1 MSLLDKFN
9 SIEVKADARISEH
22 DREFCMAYHEAYVKG
37 RAALKSL
44 RQYVEESLNEQQSI
58 ISRVV
63 PKDEMYDRSFFLGD
77 SVHAHDITNSLRN
90 SHRVLIS
97 ALVSYFERTY
107 KVSLET
113 DKIEEVLLPKEPDR
127 YSSYNSAEYKEYY
140 GAVENTELKYEDIL
154 DQIFIQL
161 GGFSFQEKALNE
173 LKQKAH
179 DAAWNR
185 YYGNKCY
192 EQKKA
197 VISFSHYAC
206 SFDSWHEEYCHGE
219 HEIQLTDGMK
229 NIIRALAYFECG
241 DTSSIPWTLNTL
253 LGYNWTTYNTEMQLG
268 LEKLKS
274 VKCFKNGRVDIRF
287 TSEAFAR
294 EFAETFLGN
303 EL

>member
-9 SIEVKADARISEH
+9 SIEVKADTRISER

-44 RQYVEESLNEQQSI
+44 RQLVEEYLNDQQSI

-77 SVHAHDITNSLRN
+77 SVHVHDITSCLRN
-90 SHRVLIS
+90 AHHVLIS

-107 KVSLET
+107 KVSLEASE
-113 DKIEEVLLPKEPDR
+113 IEEVLLPKEPDR
-127 YSSYNSAEYKEYY
+127 YASYNSAEYKEYY
-140 GAVENTELKYEDIL
+140 EAVESTELKYEDIL

-161 GGFSFQEKALNE
+161 DGFSFQEKALNE

-197 VISFSHYAC
+197 VISFAHYAC
-206 SFDSWHEEYCHGE
+206 SFDSWYEEYYHGE

-229 NIIRALAYFECG
+229 NVIRALAYFECG
-241 DTSSIPWTLNTL
+241 TADNIPWTLNTL
-253 LGYNWTTYNTEMQLG
+253 LGYQWRTYNTEMQLG

-274 VKCFKNGRVDIRF
+274 IKCFKNGRVDVRF

-294 EFAETFLGN
+294 EFAEMFLGN

>member
-1 MSLLDKFN
+1 MSLLEKFN
-9 SIEVKADARISEH
+9 SIEVKADTRISEH
-22 DREFCMAYHEAYVKG
+22 DREFCVAYHEAYVKG

-44 RQYVEESLNEQQSI
+44 RQSVEEYLNEQQSI

-63 PKDEMYDRSFFLGD
+63 PKDEMYDRPFFLGD
-77 SVHAHDITNSLRN
+77 SVHVRDITNNLRN
-90 SHRVLIS
+90 AHRVLIS

-127 YSSYNSAEYKEYY
+127 YSSNNSAEYKEYY
-140 GAVENTELKYEDIL
+140 SAVENTELKYEDIL
-154 DQIFIQL
+154 NQIFIQL

-179 DAAWNR
+179 DAAWNS

-197 VISFSHYAC
+197 VISFTHYAC
-206 SFDSWHEEYCHGE
+206 SFDSWHEEYHHGE

-229 NIIRALAYFECG
+229 NVIRALAYFECG

>member
-9 SIEVKADARISEH
+9 SIEVKADTRISEH
-22 DREFCMAYHEAYVKG
+22 DREFCVAYHEAYVKG
-37 RAALKSL
+37 RTALKSL
-44 RQYVEESLNEQQSI
+44 RQSVEEYLNEQQSI

-63 PKDEMYDRSFFLGD
+63 PKDKMYDRSFFLGD
-77 SVHAHDITNSLRN
+77 SVHAHDITNNLRN

-107 KVSLET
+107 KVSLEA

-197 VISFSHYAC
+197 VISFTHYAC
-206 SFDSWHEEYCHGE
+206 SFDSWHEEYHHGE

-229 NIIRALAYFECG
+229 NVIRALAYFECG

>member
-206 SFDSWHEEYCHGE
+206 RFDSWHEEYYHGE

>member
-44 RQYVEESLNEQQSI
+44 RQSVEESLNEQQSI

-97 ALVSYFERTY
+97 AIVSYFERTY

-206 SFDSWHEEYCHGE
+206 SFDSWHEEYHHGE
-219 HEIQLTDGMK
+219 HEIQLTNGMK
-229 NIIRALAYFECG
+229 NVIRALAYFECG
-241 DTSSIPWTLNTL
+241 DAGSIPWTLNTL
-253 LGYNWTTYNTEMQLG
+253 LGYNWTTYNTEMQFG

-274 VKCFKNGRVDIRF
+274 VKCFKNGRVDVRF

>member
-97 ALVSYFERTY
+97 ALISYFERTY

-206 SFDSWHEEYCHGE
+206 SFDSWHEKYCHGE

>member
-77 SVHAHDITNSLRN
+77 SVHAHDVTNSLRN

-197 VISFSHYAC
+197 VISFSRYAC
-206 SFDSWHEEYCHGE
+206 SFDSWHEEYYHGE

>member
-9 SIEVKADARISEH
+9 SIEVKADTRISEC

-44 RQYVEESLNEQQSI
+44 RQSVEEYLNEQQSI

-77 SVHAHDITNSLRN
+77 SVHVHDITSRLRN
-90 SHRVLIS
+90 AHHVLIS
-97 ALVSYFERTY
+97 VLVSYFERTY
-107 KVSLET
+107 KVSLEAS
-113 DKIEEVLLPKEPDR
+113 KIEEVLLPKEPDR
-127 YSSYNSAEYKEYY
+127 YASISSAEYKEYY
-140 GAVENTELKYEDIL
+140 DAVENTELKYEDIL

-179 DAAWNR
+179 DAAWNK

-206 SFDSWHEEYCHGE
+206 SFDSWHEEHYHGE

-229 NIIRALAYFECG
+229 NVVRALAYFECG
-241 DTSSIPWTLNTL
+241 TADNIPWMLNTL
-253 LGYNWTTYNTEMQLG
+253 LGYQWKTYNTEMQLG

-274 VKCFKNGRVDIRF
+274 IKCFKNGRVDVRF

>member
-9 SIEVKADARISEH
+9 SIEVKADTRISEH
-22 DREFCMAYHEAYVKG
+22 DREFCVAYHEAYVKG
-37 RAALKSL
+37 RTALKSL
-44 RQYVEESLNEQQSI
+44 RQSVEEYLNEQQSI

-77 SVHAHDITNSLRN
+77 SVHAHDITNNLRN

-107 KVSLET
+107 KVSLEA

-197 VISFSHYAC
+197 VISFTHYAC
-206 SFDSWHEEYCHGE
+206 SFDSWHEEYHHGE

-229 NIIRALAYFECG
+229 NVIRALAYFECG

>member
-44 RQYVEESLNEQQSI
+44 RQSVEESLNEQQSI

-206 SFDSWHEEYCHGE
+206 SFDSWHEEYYYGE

-241 DTSSIPWTLNTL
+241 DTSNIPWTLNTL
-253 LGYNWTTYNTEMQLG
+253 IGYNWTTYNTEMQLG

>member
-1 MSLLDKFN
+1 M
-9 SIEVKADARISEH
+9 
-22 DREFCMAYHEAYVKG
+22 
-37 RAALKSL
+37 KSL

-206 SFDSWHEEYCHGE
+206 SFDSWHEEYYHGE

>member
-206 SFDSWHEEYCHGE
+206 SFDSWHEEYHHGE

>member
-9 SIEVKADARISEH
+9 SIEVKADARISDH

-44 RQYVEESLNEQQSI
+44 RQSVEESLNEQQSI

-206 SFDSWHEEYCHGE
+206 IFDSWHEEYYHGE

>member
-9 SIEVKADARISEH
+9 SIEVKADTRISER
-22 DREFCMAYHEAYVKG
+22 DREFCVAYHEAYVKG

-44 RQYVEESLNEQQSI
+44 RQSVEEYLNEQQSI

-77 SVHAHDITNSLRN
+77 SVHVHDITSRLRN
-90 SHRVLIS
+90 AHHVLIS

-107 KVSLET
+107 KVSLEAG
-113 DKIEEVLLPKEPDR
+113 KIEEVLLPKEPDR
-127 YSSYNSAEYKEYY
+127 YSSTSSAEYKEYY
-140 GAVENTELKYEDIL
+140 DAVENMELKYEDIL

-185 YYGNKCY
+185 YYGSKCY

-206 SFDSWHEEYCHGE
+206 SFDSWHEEYYHGE

-229 NIIRALAYFECG
+229 NVVRALGYFECG
-241 DTSSIPWTLNTL
+241 TADNIPWTLNTL
-253 LGYNWTTYNTEMQLG
+253 LGYQWKTYNTEMQLG

-274 VKCFKNGRVDIRF
+274 IKCFKNGRVDVRF

-303 EL
+303 EF

>member
-9 SIEVKADARISEH
+9 SIEVKADTRISER

-44 RQYVEESLNEQQSI
+44 RQLVEEYLNDQQSI

-77 SVHAHDITNSLRN
+77 SVHVHDITSCLRN
-90 SHRVLIS
+90 AHHVLIS

-107 KVSLET
+107 KVSLEASE
-113 DKIEEVLLPKEPDR
+113 IEEVLLPKEPDR
-127 YSSYNSAEYKEYY
+127 YASYNSAEYKEYY
-140 GAVENTELKYEDIL
+140 EAVESTELKYEDIL

-197 VISFSHYAC
+197 VISFAHYAC
-206 SFDSWHEEYCHGE
+206 SFDSWHEEYYHVE

-229 NIIRALAYFECG
+229 NVIRALAYFECG
-241 DTSSIPWTLNTL
+241 TADNIPWTLNTL
-253 LGYNWTTYNTEMQLG
+253 LGYQWRTYNTEMQLG

-274 VKCFKNGRVDIRF
+274 IKCFKNGRVDVRF

-294 EFAETFLGN
+294 EFAEMFLGN